1 MDGLRVISAG
11 FHPTIQDYGRPSVQ
25 HLGIPAAGAMDV
37 PSLRLANRLVGN
49 PENTAAI
56 EIRLVG
62 PTLEVLCDS
71 VRVALA
77 GSCTTMTLLGNDG
90 GPLPAHQSV
99 RLSRGQKLRVPPL
112 SDSAGAYLAVEGGFD
127 LPPVF
132 GSLATFVRAGIG
144 GFEGRA
150 LVDGDVLPVVTDAV
164 DRRPEV
170 VLATPSFLAAEGPMR
185 IVLGPQDDFFTAA
198 SIDRFFSSEFVV
210 GAAVDR
216 MGMRLEG
223 PAFEHSRGHDIISD
237 GIALGAIQ
245 VPGNG
250 QPIILLADHQTTGGY
265 PKVGTV
271 ISSDVHRLGRLRPG
285 QSVRFERI
293 SAADGERQAR
303 AAETDLQTIF
313 RQITTAGP
321 QLDLGRLQ
329 DSNLI
334 SGVVLAGA

>member
-1 MDGLRVISAG
+1 
-11 FHPTIQDYGRPSVQ
+11 
-25 HLGIPAAGAMDV
+25 
-37 PSLRLANRLVGN
+37 
-49 PENTAAI
+49 
-56 EIRLVG
+56 
-62 PTLEVLCDS
+62 
-71 VRVALA
+71 
-77 GSCTTMTLLGNDG
+77 
-90 GPLPAHQSV
+90 
-99 RLSRGQKLRVPPL
+99 
-112 SDSAGAYLAVEGGFD
+112 
-127 LPPVF
+127 
-132 GSLATFVRAGIG
+132 
-144 GFEGRA
+144 
-150 LVDGDVLPVVTDAV
+150 
-164 DRRPEV
+164 
-170 VLATPSFLAAEGPMR
+170 
-185 IVLGPQDDFFTAA
+185 
-198 SIDRFFSSEFVV
+198 
-210 GAAVDR
+210 

-285 QSVRFERI
+285 QNVRFERI